1 MIAFLFILFF
11 ALLFFGVPLFIT
23 QLLPVVATLSV
34 FEKNIPAYV
43 ISQRMVA
50 GVSPFTLVAIPLF
63 IFAAD
68 VMLEGDLSS
77 ELIGFVEKIVGHL
90 PGGMVQTLIGACTLF
105 GAVSG
110 STQAA
115 VAAIGGTMYPSLTK
129 KYPKGFILAAIVNA
143 SDVAVLIPPSVIMIV
158 YAIVARVSV
167 GRMFLAGIGPG
178 LLLALAFMI
187 YAWWWAARNK
197 IPVEPR
203 AKFKDI
209 LGSLREAI
217 WALLLPVIV
226 IGGIYSGI
234 ATPTEAAGASVVYAI
249 LVEVLVYKK
258 MKLKDLPRVAYRSGI
273 TTALVFIL
281 VAGGEALAWLLTIT
295 RVPATITHVLLGM
308 NPSPILVLMLVNVV
322 FFVALM
328 LMPPLSAVIVLTPLF
343 LPAAQAC
350 GIDPI
355 HLGVLITLNCAIG
368 SATPPFGVDLFTA
381 CGLFKVSLDEV
392 IHDVWPF
399 ILAGVIVLIILTFLP
414 DIALLLP
421 RLAYK

>member
-1 MIAFLFILFF
+1 
-11 ALLFFGVPLFIT
+11 
-23 QLLPVVATLSV
+23 
-34 FEKNIPAYV
+34 
-43 ISQRMVA
+43 
-50 GVSPFTLVAIPLF
+50 
-63 IFAAD
+63 
-68 VMLEGDLSS
+68 
-77 ELIGFVEKIVGHL
+77 
-90 PGGMVQTLIGACTLF
+90 
-105 GAVSG
+105 
-110 STQAA
+110 
-115 VAAIGGTMYPSLTK
+115 
-129 KYPKGFILAAIVNA
+129 
-143 SDVAVLIPPSVIMIV
+143 
-158 YAIVARVSV
+158 
-167 GRMFLAGIGPG
+167 
-178 LLLALAFMI
+178 
-187 YAWWWAARNK
+187 
-197 IPVEPR
+197 
-203 AKFKDI
+203 
-209 LGSLREAI
+209 
-217 WALLLPVIV
+217 
-226 IGGIYSGI
+226 
-234 ATPTEAAGASVVYAI
+234 
-249 LVEVLVYKK
+249 
-258 MKLKDLPRVAYRSGI
+258 
-273 TTALVFIL
+273 VFIL

>member
-1 MIAFLFILFF
+1 VITFLFVLFF
-11 ALLFFGVPLFIT
+11 VFLFLGIPLFVAQILPT
-23 QLLPVVATLSV
+23 VSTLLI
-34 FEKNIPAYV
+34 FEKNIPAYM
-43 ISQRMVA
+43 ITQRMIA

-68 VMLEGDLSS
+68 IMLEGELSS
-77 ELIGFVEKIVGHL
+77 ELISFVEKIVGHL
-90 PGGMVQTLIGACTLF
+90 PGGMVQTLIGACALF

-115 VAAIGGTMYPSLTK
+115 VAAIGGNMYPSLIK
-129 KYPKGFILAAIVNA
+129 KYPRSFVLAAIVNA
-143 SDVAVLIPPSVIMIV
+143 SDTAVLIPPSVIMIV

-167 GRMFLAGIGPG
+167 GRLFLAGVGPG
-178 LLLALAFMI
+178 LLLALAFMV
-187 YAWWWAARNK
+187 YVWWWAVKHN

-209 LGSLREAI
+209 LHSAKEAI

-226 IGGIYSGI
+226 IGGIYSGFV
-234 ATPTEAAGASVVYAI
+234 TPTEAAGVSVAYAI
-249 LVEVLVYKK
+249 VVETLVYKK
-258 MKLKDLPRVAYRSGI
+258 LKFKDLYRVAYGSGI

-295 RVPATITHVLLGM
+295 RVPETITQAFLGL
-308 NPSPILVLMLVNVV
+308 NPSPIAVLMLANVV

-343 LPAAQAC
+343 LPAARAC
-350 GIDPI
+350 GIDPV

-381 CGLFKVSLDEV
+381 CGLFKVPLDEV
-392 IHDVWPF
+392 IKDVWPF
-399 ILAGVIVLIILTFLP
+399 ILAGVIVLIILTFAP

-421 RLAYK
+421 RLAFG